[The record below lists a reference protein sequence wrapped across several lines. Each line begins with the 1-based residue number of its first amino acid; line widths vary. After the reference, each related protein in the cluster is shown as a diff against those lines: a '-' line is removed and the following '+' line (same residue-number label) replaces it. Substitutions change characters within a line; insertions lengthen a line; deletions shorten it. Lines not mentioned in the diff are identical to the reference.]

1 MNVNIWGPPF
11 WEILHGMAGL
21 VNARNYTSFQF
32 IMFHLNYLL
41 PCIHCRNSYIEF
53 YKLLDFTTQ
62 ANNKYYMLQ
71 IYNLHNMVNK
81 KLDDQKKR
89 LNMNP
94 SFDIILKRFYL
105 SMNLPFCDEQL
116 WKIIYILALNNKIDT
131 QVYLVDF
138 LRNMGLFFASTDYYK
153 EESALL
159 LNLSSK
165 LAKLDYTVPE
175 KLFEYIQLERYGKI
189 DAQIFKLY
197 SDIVPANSCAT
208 YTCK

>member
-1 MNVNIWGPPF
+1 M
-11 WEILHGMAGL
+11 E
-21 VNARNYTSFQF
+21 
-32 IMFHLNYLL
+32 NYLYFS
-41 PCIHCRNSYIEF
+41 I
-53 YKLLDFTTQ
+53 K
-62 ANNKYYMLQ
+62 
-71 IYNLHNMVNK
+71 
-81 KLDDQKKR
+81 
-89 LNMNP
+89 
-94 SFDIILKRFYL
+94 
-105 SMNLPFCDEQL
+105 
-116 WKIIYILALNNKIDT
+116 
-131 QVYLVDF
+131 
-138 LRNMGLFFASTDYYK
+138 YK

>member
-1 MNVNIWGPPF
+1 
-11 WEILHGMAGL
+11 
-21 VNARNYTSFQF
+21 
-32 IMFHLNYLL
+32 
-41 PCIHCRNSYIEF
+41 
-53 YKLLDFTTQ
+53 
-62 ANNKYYMLQ
+62 
-71 IYNLHNMVNK
+71 MVNK